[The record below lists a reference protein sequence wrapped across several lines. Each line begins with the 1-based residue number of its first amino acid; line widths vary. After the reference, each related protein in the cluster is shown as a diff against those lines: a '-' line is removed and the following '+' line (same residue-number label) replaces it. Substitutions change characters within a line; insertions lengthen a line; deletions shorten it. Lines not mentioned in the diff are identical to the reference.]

1 MYELRGMSYEP
12 KVKICGVRDGDTA
25 HVVASAGADYFG
37 VVLVE
42 GVRRQLSPFHA
53 QEVVRDFRI
62 RSRDH
67 RVKRLRQKA
76 TQVVGLFRNQ
86 DARWVNRTARQVDVD
101 YVQLNGEEDEA
112 YMRAMWKPV
121 IRQVRVK
128 SEWSREE
135 LSDLVD
141 HHLSQDRIVLLDR
154 YDEDQPGGTGKMF
167 DWGMA
172 EEIASREGVLL
183 AGGLHPQN
191 VKSAVQQLTPWGVD
205 VSTGVETDGD
215 KDHEKI
221 RSFIEAAKSG

>member
-67 RVKRLRQKA
+67 RVKRLRQKV

-167 DWGMA
+167 DWSMA
-172 EEIASREGVLL
+172 EEIANREGVLL

-191 VKSAVQQLTPWGVD
+191 VRSAVRQVTPWGVD
-205 VSTGVETDGD
+205 VSTGVETGGD

>member
-1 MYELRGMSYEP
+1 MTYQP
-12 KVKICGVRDGDTA
+12 KVKICGIRDGDTA
-25 HVVASAGADYFG
+25 FVVADAGADYFG

-67 RVKRLRQKA
+67 RVKRLREKV

-86 DARWVNRTARQVDVD
+86 DARWVNMTARQVDLD
-101 YVQLNGEEDEA
+101 YVQLNGEEDET

-128 SEWSREE
+128 SDVSRDE

-167 DWGMA
+167 DWSMA
-172 EEIASREGVLL
+172 EEIANREGVLL
-183 AGGLHPQN
+183 GGGLHSDN
-191 VKSAVQQLTPWGVD
+191 VQSAVEQLAPWGVD

-221 RSFIEAAKSG
+221 RSFIEAAKSA

>member
-1 MYELRGMSYEP
+1 MTYQP

-25 HVVASAGADYFG
+25 FVVADAGADFFG

-53 QEVVRDFRI
+53 QEVVRDYRI

-67 RVKRLRQKA
+67 RVKRLRQKV

-86 DARWVNRTARQVDVD
+86 DARWVNTTARQVDVD

-112 YMRAMWKPV
+112 YMRAMWKPI
-121 IRQVRVK
+121 IRQVRIK
-128 SEWSREE
+128 SDVTRDE

-141 HHLSQDRIVLLDR
+141 HHLSHDRIVLLDR
-154 YDEDQPGGTGKMF
+154 YDEQQPGGTGKTF
-167 DWGMA
+167 DWSIA

-183 AGGLHPQN
+183 AGGLDTKN
-191 VKSAVQQLTPWGVD
+191 VQSAVNRLNPWGVD
-205 VSTGVETDGD
+205 VSTGVETEGI
-215 KDHEKI
+215 KDHHKI
-221 RSFIEAAKSG
+221 RSFIETAKSF